1 MLLHI
6 FNGYSDFK
14 AILFNWTLFAKEG
27 LELQNKKDNQRKI
40 WSVKGQSQ
48 KTKKKEKKKSEGVF
62 LSPKEKLPRSEMN
75 ADLLP
80 HFPSFLKNG
89 TNGWFI
95 SVVMVT
101 PLKALNFI
109 TGVIAKSKC
118 SSC

>member
-1 MLLHI
+1 ML
-6 FNGYSDFK
+6 
-14 AILFNWTLFAKEG
+14 KE
-27 LELQNKKDNQRKI
+27 K
-40 WSVKGQSQ
+40 V
-48 KTKKKEKKKSEGVF
+48 KKKKKKNSEGAF

-80 HFPSFLKNG
+80 RFPSLLKNG

>member
-48 KTKKKEKKKSEGVF
+48 KKKKKKKSEGAF

-80 HFPSFLKNG
+80 RFPSLLKNG

>member
-14 AILFNWTLFAKEG
+14 AILLNWTLFAKEG
-27 LELQNKKDNQRKI
+27 LELQNKKEKQRKKR
-40 WSVKGQSQ
+40 SVKG
-48 KTKKKEKKKSEGVF
+48 KKKKKKKKEKKKSEGVF